1 MLPAKQQ
8 PQHRSP
14 QMPQATVLAMAMV
27 MVMVMCHLSVMDL
40 VTSKQLPDQLSL
52 AMALAMVM
60 VGDYFF
66 CP

>member
-14 QMPQATVLAMAMV
+14 QMPQATVLA